1 MKPKIS
7 IIVPAFNQ
15 ENFISRCLRSIL
27 DQSLDRQ
34 LYEIIVIDDGS
45 TDKTEFVINLF
56 KDEIK
61 LLKNKKNR
69 GLPYSI
75 NKGILSAKGRFIVR
89 VDSDDYVNREF
100 LNILHNFLSNNVDMD
115 AVACD
120 YILVDDKENVIKR
133 FNVDTHPIGCGV
145 MFRIEQLIKLG
156 LYDKSFLVHED
167 KDLRFRF
174 LKKYNIYRLPIPL
187 YRYRKHD
194 SNITNDKKRMSKHFK
209 QFKKKHKIKNEK
221 KTSRSR

>member
-7 IIVPAFNQ
+7 IIIPTFNQ
-15 ENFISRCLRSIL
+15 EKFISRCIRSLL
-27 DQSLDRQ
+27 DQSLERKA
-34 LYEIIVIDDGS
+34 YEIIVVNDGS
-45 TDKTEFVINLF
+45 KDKTDFVISLF

-61 LLKNKKNR
+61 LIAHKKNM

-75 NKGILSAKGRFIVR
+75 NKGILSAKGRYIIR

-100 LNILHNFLSNNVDMD
+100 LNILFNFLSTNPDMD

-120 YILVDDKENVIKR
+120 YYLVDDKENVIKR
-133 FNVDTHPIGCGV
+133 FNADTHPIGCGI
-145 MFRIEQLIKLG
+145 MFKIEQLIDLG

-174 LKKYNIYRLPIPL
+174 LKKHNIYRLPIPL
-187 YRYRKHD
+187 YRYRKHE
-194 SNITNDKKRMSKHFK
+194 SNITNNKGNMRKHLK
-209 QFKKKHKIKNEK
+209 EFKKKHKIKK
-221 KTSRSR
+221 